1 MQCIFKQKEIWHKNN
16 HNIDELSTDQ
26 GFSCSEKYPSQQVCL
41 SSVNQHLNRDL
52 YATLQSRSH
61 ELTLM

>member
-1 MQCIFKQKEIWHKNN
+1 MQCIFNGKEIWHKNS
-16 HNIDELSTDQ
+16 HNIDELSADL
-26 GFSCSEKYPSQQVCL
+26 GFPCSEKYPSQQVSL

>member
-1 MQCIFKQKEIWHKNN
+1 MQSIFKGKEIWHQNN
-16 HNIDELSTDQ
+16 HNIDELSTDL
-26 GFSCSEKYPSQQVCL
+26 GCPCSEKYPSQQVCL
-41 SSVNQHLNRDL
+41 SAVNQHLNRDL